1 MSQVMLTTID
11 NPFDP
16 FTQFDEWYAYDEEK
30 GYHTCGLLA
39 RIAKT
44 SNELS
49 LAEEEIIVRRAID
62 EIVRLNFI
70 GLYKKVSRADPELKE
85 AT

>member
-1 MSQVMLTTID
+1 MKCMLTTVD

-16 FTQFDEWYAYDEEK
+16 FTNWDEWYAYDEAK
-30 GYHTCGLLA
+30 GYCTSGLLA

-49 LAEEEIIVRRAID
+49 EKEQNEDVEEAID
-62 EIVRLNFI
+62 EILELFPD
-70 GLYKKVSRADPELKE
+70 GMYKKLTK
-85 AT
+85 